1 MSTQISSVENK
12 RVKIKTSGSTKL
24 KLWYSFLLGLL
35 VIGGYSFWLRLN
47 GGLITTNLTSAMPW
61 GTWVAFYIYFVG
73 MSAGAF
79 LLSSLIHVF
88 GMKHLEKVGRDAN
101 LVAIISMF
109 LAFSFITLD
118 MGRIDRF
125 LNVLLYGNITSVLAY
140 EVRFYLVYM
149 VILFSELY
157 FSIRHDL
164 VLASKGDG
172 LKAKLSSI
180 FKLGSTDISE
190 KGLKR
195 DHRLLKI
202 LGSIGIPIAI
212 FGVHGGTGTIF
223 AVVKAQ
229 PYWNTALF
237 PIIFVI
243 SAMVSGTAL
252 VTALY
257 IIKNRAAGKEV
268 DLSLIKSL
276 AGWMILFLTIDLGL
290 QFFEI
295 IVGAYGLEE
304 HELAT
309 LATIFTS
316 DFSWSYWGVQLGIGA
331 LLPII
336 LFFYPKTRNSVSAML
351 VAAIGVVIGILGVR
365 FNIVVPTLIV
375 PVINDLPVGYYYPSL
390 IEIGTSI
397 GILGLGLTIYTLAAR
412 YLPIDSNNV

>member
-1 MSTQISSVENK
+1 MSTQVSPINSE
-12 RVKIKTSGSTKL
+12 RVKVQTGNSFRL
-24 KLWYSFLLGLL
+24 KLWYIFLLGLIA
-35 VIGGYSFWLRLN
+35 IGGYAFWIRLD
-47 GGLITTNLTSAMPW
+47 GGLTTTNLTSAMPW

-88 GMKHLEKVGRDAN
+88 DMKHLEKVGRDAN
-101 LVAIISMF
+101 LVAIISML

-118 MGRIDRF
+118 MGRLDRF
-125 LNVLLYGNITSVLAY
+125 WHVLWYGNLTSVLAY

-149 VILFSELY
+149 VILFAELY
-157 FSIRHDL
+157 FSIRYDL
-164 VLASKGDG
+164 VLAAKGEG
-172 LKAKLSSI
+172 IKAKLAGI
-180 FKLGSTDISE
+180 LKLGYADTSQESIR
-190 KGLKR
+190 K

-202 LGSIGIPIAI
+202 LGIIGIPIAI

-229 PYWNTALF
+229 PYWNTAIF
-237 PIIFVI
+237 PVVFVI

-252 VTALY
+252 VTAIY
-257 IIKNRAAGKEV
+257 IIKSWATGKKIELPLV
-268 DLSLIKSL
+268 KSL
-276 AGWMILFLTIDLGL
+276 AGWMILFLMIDLGL

-316 DFSWSYWGVQLGIGA
+316 DFSWSYWGVQMGIGA

-336 LFFYPKTRNSVSAML
+336 LFFHPKSRNSVPAML
-351 VAAIGVVIGILGVR
+351 VAAVAVVIGILGVR

-375 PVINDLPVGYYYPSL
+375 PVMHDLPVGYYYPTFVEIATSL
-390 IEIGTSI
+390 
-397 GILGLGLTIYTLAAR
+397 GILGIGLIIYTLAVR
-412 YLPIDSNNV
+412 YLPIDTQNH

>member
-1 MSTQISSVENK
+1 MSTQISTAKNQRAKLETENNL
-12 RVKIKTSGSTKL
+12 KL
-24 KLWYSFLLGLL
+24 KLWYVFLLGLL
-35 VIGGYSFWLRLN
+35 AIGGYAFWLRLD
-47 GGLITTNLTSAMPW
+47 GGLTTTNLTTSVPW

-88 GMKHLEKVGRDAN
+88 DMKHLEKVGRDAN
-101 LVAIISMF
+101 LVAIISML

-125 LNVLLYGNITSVLAY
+125 WHVLWYGNLTSILAW

-149 VILFSELY
+149 VILFAELY
-157 FSIRHDL
+157 FSIRYDL
-164 VLASKGDG
+164 VLASKGEDF
-172 LKAKLSSI
+172 KAKLAGI
-180 FKLGSTDISE
+180 LKLGSNDTSE
-190 KGLKR
+190 KSLKK

-237 PIIFVI
+237 PIIFVV
-243 SAMVSGTAL
+243 SALVSGTAL
-252 VTALY
+252 VAAIY
-257 IIKNRAAGKEV
+257 IIKNRVADKEV
-268 DLSLIKSL
+268 DLGLIKSL
-276 AGWMILFLTIDLGL
+276 ASWMILFLMIDLGL

-309 LATIFTS
+309 LATIFSS

-331 LLPII
+331 LLPIL

-351 VAAIGVVIGILGVR
+351 VAAIAVVIGILGVR
-365 FNIVVPTLIV
+365 FNIVVPTLTV
-375 PVINDLPVGYYYPSL
+375 PAFHDLPVGYYYPNL
-390 IEIGTSI
+390 IEVAITL
-397 GILGLGLTIYTLAAR
+397 GILAMGLIIYTLAVR
-412 YLPIDSNNV
+412 YLPIDANND